1 MFECLEKFEQELEA
15 DGDDN
20 AQGIRRGLVI
30 LDNEPL
36 IKMPS
41 KMPKLMRPTQKK
53 IFQLVCLYRL
63 VDVLGFIDSEGKL
76 LGINPRYSR
85 MPEIGVL
92 ESQRVSLCSSCSF
105 RNL

>member
-1 MFECLEKFEQELEA
+1 MFECLEKFEAELEV

-20 AQGIRRGLVI
+20 AQRIRRGLVI
-30 LDNEPL
+30 LGNEPL

-41 KMPKLMRPTQKK
+41 KMPKLQRPTQKK

-76 LGINPRYSR
+76 YGINPRYSR

-92 ESQRVSLCSSCSF
+92 ESQRVSLCLSCF
-105 RNL
+105 FKNL